1 MVTFFPQG
9 FRYVEK
15 EGQCCSQRQQVAR
28 VANFPFGTVT
38 IEVGKSYKA
47 PYDNCTQYT
56 CTESGGQFSSTTTV
70 KVCLLFEQSNCVP
83 VHISEL
89 EKKPPEMSRAIALG
103 DFFTLSTLL
112 TRDYQRLVKPLIQV
126 KPLTFRQV
134 LTAIE
139 LNYVRSRFCV
149 SQAI

>member
-70 KVCLLFEQSNCVP
+70 KIPEGGLKNRISQISQPRSQS
-83 VHISEL
+83 H
-89 EKKPPEMSRAIALG
+89 R
-103 DFFTLSTLL
+103 
-112 TRDYQRLVKPLIQV
+112 
-126 KPLTFRQV
+126 
-134 LTAIE
+134 
-139 LNYVRSRFCV
+139 
-149 SQAI
+149 